1 MNKELSSEEAAKIL
15 SDAREREEA
24 EKIWSE
30 ARTRIIE
37 ERSHDANFMKIEV
50 VDRIKIL
57 RVELKDILPE
67 TIKKTRFYD
76 LEILDRNARDI
87 NKKLSDNCNVC
98 PKCSYVNQGSANYCV
113 KCGKLLLSRDEQS
126 VVPTQDLDDYRQ
138 RPSISSNKYVDIE
151 RKANMTITERIVA
164 RGLKNRWLALL
175 VLFFSTTCFMFM
187 LFCTL
192 EYYGFEYAFSG
203 DYNIH
208 DSPIMRFSFF
218 YLSSMTFVGYIIYGI
233 VDDYIDKY
241 KDWYNN
247 RIWLPDDETRSY
259 MECQS
264 EEVSSNNNK

>member
-1 MNKELSSEEAAKIL
+1 MESNDNHMNKELSSEEAAKI
-15 SDAREREEA
+15 
-24 EKIWSE
+24 WSE
-30 ARTRIIE
+30 AENQIIE
-37 ERSHDANFMKIEV
+37 ERSHDENFIKIKV

-57 RVELKDILPE
+57 RVELKDILSE
-67 TIKKTRFYD
+67 TIKNWQFDD
-76 LEILDRNARDI
+76 LKILDRKARDI
-87 NKKLSDNCNVC
+87 NNHLSNNYNIC

-113 KCGKLLLSRDEQS
+113 KCGKLLLGRDEQS

-138 RPSISSNKYVDIE
+138 RPSISSNKYADIE

-175 VLFFSTTCFMFM
+175 ALFFSTTCFMFM

-192 EYYGFEYAFSG
+192 EYYGFEYAFRG
-203 DYNIH
+203 DYNIRY
-208 DSPIMRFSFF
+208 SPIMRFSLL
-218 YLSSMTFVGYIIYGI
+218 YLISMTFVGYIIYWI
-233 VDDYIDKY
+233 VDDYIHKY

-259 MECQS
+259 MKCQS

>member
-98 PKCSYVNQGSANYCV
+98 PKCSYVNQDSANYCV
-113 KCGKLLLSRDEQS
+113 NCGELLLGRDEQS
-126 VVPTQDLDDYRQ
+126 VVSTQDLDNYRQ
-138 RPSISSNKYVDIE
+138 RPSISTNKYVDIE
-151 RKANMTITERIVA
+151 RKANMTITERIIA
-164 RGLKNRWLALL
+164 WGLKNRWLALL
-175 VLFFSTTCFMFM
+175 ALLFSTICFMLMF
-187 LFCTL
+187 FCTL
-192 EYYGFEYAFSG
+192 EYYGFEYAFRG
-203 DYNIH
+203 DYNIRY
-208 DSPIMRFSFF
+208 SPIMRFCLL
-218 YLSSMTFVGYIIYGI
+218 YLISMTFVGYYIYWI
-233 VDDYIDKY
+233 VDDYIHKY
-241 KDWYNN
+241 KDRYNN
-247 RIWLPDDETRSY
+247 RIWLPDDETRSF
-259 MECQS
+259 MKCHL
-264 EEVSSNNNK
+264 EEVSSDKNK